1 VSANWNN
8 WGDPIEEQIRLKA
21 YELWLERK
29 EARDKEDRDYLAGR
43 QYDRALTDWYDAKA
57 ELMSEELD
65 PTQERS

>member
-1 VSANWNN
+1 MSANWNN